1 MVMIFGLSCSVQVSF
16 HLPLICFLSLGHQFH
31 LPLICFLSTR
41 TSDVQ
46 LLPVQLPSSM
56 PTAGSSTSINR
67 ARGFANDPPYSPT
80 KVIRKYGTKY
90 DRSRHSEQLQPLSDA
105 NQGGSSP
112 KKTNPNL
119 EPIVVSDDDDD
130 DEIAPVL
137 STTEALKRDLRKA
150 QKDLAKAQ
158 EQLAILRDAAQ
169 ERNTCE
175 ICYELINNPHS
186 FACGHA
192 FCAGCISDYAALRL
206 DKKKNPYCPKC
217 RELVGRFTPV
227 PSYHIKEDVATFRK
241 VFGIEEPVQQALVWP
256 VNYKTEHSEPP
267 FPLENDI
274 SE

>member
-1 MVMIFGLSCSVQVSF
+1 
-16 HLPLICFLSLGHQFH
+16 
-31 LPLICFLSTR
+31 
-41 TSDVQ
+41 
-46 LLPVQLPSSM
+46 M

-90 DRSRHSEQLQPLSDA
+90 NRSRHSKAEDSSLIDEEFQPLPNA
-105 NQGGSSP
+105 VQGGSSP
-112 KKTNPNL
+112 KKTNMHA

-137 STTEALKRDLRKA
+137 SANEALKQDLRKA
-150 QKDLAKAQ
+150 RKDLAQAQ

-175 ICYELINNPHS
+175 ICYELINNPYS

-192 FCAGCISDYAALRL
+192 FCAGCITDYAALRV

-217 RELVGRFTPV
+217 RKIVGRFTPV

-241 VFGIEEPVQQALVWP
+241 VFGIEEPVRQALVWP
-256 VNYKTEHSEPP
+256 ADYEPERSDPP
-267 FPLENDI
+267 FPLENDFTQ
-274 SE
+274 